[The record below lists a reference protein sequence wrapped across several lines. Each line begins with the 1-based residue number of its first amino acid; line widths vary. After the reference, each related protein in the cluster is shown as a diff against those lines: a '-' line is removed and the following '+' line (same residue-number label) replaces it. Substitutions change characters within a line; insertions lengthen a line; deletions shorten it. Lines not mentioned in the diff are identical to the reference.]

1 MDNFDFSEVELIDL
15 ATHHIGN
22 KLREEE
28 LILSDAMTDFDADTS
43 ELLLSY
49 FLSSFKPEAYFEFG
63 NAISLEQNE
72 VYVWVKQLFESRTD
86 FVAVSKELASY
97 LYDQSDHPNIKEGA
111 FHLAYFKGMVLGD
124 EMVDAIGIFKSESN
138 VPFLQINGLEGK
150 FEIEHDYGFELKGLD
165 KGCLIFNTDE
175 ESGYKILIVDHA
187 RKSGDAQYWM
197 DQFLHLRPCVDE
209 YHQTK
214 DFLSRTKTFVT
225 KHLAEEFEMA
235 KTDKIDLLNRSIG
248 YFKENESFDKQEFE
262 ETVFKDPE
270 IIDSFRDY
278 NDNLE
283 EEHQVEMRDQ
293 FEISP
298 QAVKKQSRI
307 FKSVLKLDRN
317 FHVYIH
323 GNRELIER
331 GTEVDGRKYYKIY
344 YEDEK

>member
-1 MDNFDFSEVELIDL
+1 MDNFDFSETELIDL
-15 ATHHIGN
+15 ITHHIGN
-22 KLREEE
+22 KLREEPLE
-28 LILSDAMTDFDADTS
+28 LSDAMTVFDADTS
-43 ELLLSY
+43 ELLQTY
-49 FLSSFKPEAYFEFG
+49 FLSSFKPEAYFELA
-63 NAISLEQNE
+63 NAVSLEDNE
-72 VYVWVKQLFESRTD
+72 VYAFAQRLFESRAD
-86 FVAVSKELASY
+86 FVEISKELARL
-97 LYDQSDHPNIKEGA
+97 LYEQSDHPNIREGA
-111 FHLAYFKGMVLGD
+111 FHLAYFKGLVLGD

-138 VPFLQINGLEGK
+138 IPFLQINGLEGK
-150 FEIEHDYGFELKGLD
+150 YEIEHDFGYDLKGLD
-165 KGCLIFNTDE
+165 KGCLIFNTDAA
-175 ESGYKILIVDHA
+175 SGYKILIVDHA

-197 DQFLHLRPCVDE
+197 DNFLRLRPCTDE

-225 KHLAEEFEMA
+225 KHLADEFEMA

-270 IIDSFRDY
+270 IIDSFRNY
-278 NDNLE
+278 NDNLQ

-323 GNRELIER
+323 GDRDLIER
-331 GTEVDGRKYYKIY
+331 GTEPDGRKFYKIY

>member
-1 MDNFDFSEVELIDL
+1 MENFDISEVELIDL
-15 ATHHIGN
+15 TTHHIGN

-28 LILSDAMTDFDADTS
+28 LLLSDSKTEFDADTS
-43 ELLLSY
+43 ELLLTY
-49 FLSSFKPEAYFEFG
+49 FLSSFKPEAYFEFA
-63 NAISLEQNE
+63 NAVSLEKNE
-72 VYVWVKQLFESRTD
+72 VYAHVKKLFESRTD
-86 FVAVSKELASY
+86 FIEVSKELASH

-111 FHLAYFKGMVLGD
+111 FHLAYFKGVVFGD
-124 EMVDAIGIFKSESN
+124 EMVDAIGIYKSESN
-138 VPFLQINGLEGK
+138 IPFLQINEQAGK

-175 ESGYKILIVDHA
+175 GSGYKILLVDHA

-197 DQFLHLRPCVDE
+197 DKFLRLRPCADE

-214 DFLSRTKTFVT
+214 DFLSRTKNFVT
-225 KHLAEEFEMA
+225 QHLPEEFEMA

-270 IIDSFRDY
+270 IIDSFRGY
-278 NDNLE
+278 NENLQE
-283 EEHQVEMRDQ
+283 EYQVEVRDQ

-323 GNRELIER
+323 GDRELIER
-331 GTEVDGRKYYKIY
+331 GTEADGRKYYKIY